1 MRGIIFD
8 LDGVI
13 VDTAKYHYL
22 GWKRLAD
29 EIGVEFDEKK
39 NEALKGVSRRD
50 SLIALLGYTPE
61 ESKII
66 QWCDLKNSY
75 YLKYIENI
83 GSDDILPGAIG
94 LLKEVSKNNSW
105 KQALASSS
113 KNAKIILKKL
123 NLEKYFNAVVDG
135 KEIEKTKPDPEIF
148 KKAAA
153 KLNILPE
160 NLIVFEDAQSGI
172 KAAKDAGMLGVGI
185 GNKELLSEADMVISD
200 LSEIN
205 LKKIESLF

>member
-29 EIGVEFDEKK
+29 EIGVEFDQKK

-75 YLKYIENI
+75 YLEYIENI
-83 GSDDILPGAIG
+83 STDDLLPGAIG
-94 LLKEVSKNNSW
+94 LLEEISKNNSW

-113 KNAKIILKKL
+113 KNAEIILEKL
-123 NLEKYFNAVVDG
+123 NLKKYFNAVVDG

-160 NLIVFEDAQSGI
+160 NLVVFEDAQSGI
-172 KAAKDAGMLGVGI
+172 KAAKDAGMLGIGI
-185 GNKELLSEADMVISD
+185 GDKELLSEADVVISD
-200 LSEIN
+200 LSKIN